1 MAQDAPGKIGTTRLV
16 WDAASSPADGEV
28 VSGDAFVVRP
38 AADGYVLA
46 VADGLG
52 HGPEASVAANVAIAA
67 ATHPGEDSP
76 SVLLRRCHEACS
88 RTRGVV
94 MTVVHVDTVR
104 NAICWAGVGNVETVL
119 MRSRLSGPSRRETA
133 MLPGGVVGVA
143 LPKLNEQTYDI
154 EPGDLLA
161 LATDGVRGEF
171 VNELTTLAT
180 PSKMTALIIDRHHL
194 KADDAL
200 VLVARC
206 EAAR

>member
-1 MAQDAPGKIGTTRLV
+1 MMRLV
-16 WDAASSPADGEV
+16 WDAASSPAHGED
-28 VSGDAFVVRP
+28 VSGDAYVVRS
-38 AADGYVLA
+38 AANGYLLA

-52 HGPEASVAANVAIAA
+52 HGPEASMAANAAIAA
-67 ATHPGEDSP
+67 AAKAGDDSP
-76 SVLLRRCHEACS
+76 SMVLRRCHEACR

-94 MTVVHVDTVR
+94 MTVVHVDTLR
-104 NAICWAGVGNVETVL
+104 NAVCWAGVGNVEAVL
-119 MRSRLSGPSRRETA
+119 VRSRLSGPSRRETA

-143 LPKLNEQTYDI
+143 LPKLKEQTYEI

-171 VNELTTLAT
+171 VSELMTLAA
-180 PSKMTALIIDRHHL
+180 PSGMAARIIDRHRL

-200 VLVARC
+200 VLIARC

>member
-1 MAQDAPGKIGTTRLV
+1 MMRLV
-16 WDAASSPADGEV
+16 WDAASSPAHGED
-28 VSGDAFVVRP
+28 VSGDAYVVRS
-38 AADGYVLA
+38 AANGYLLA

-52 HGPEASVAANVAIAA
+52 HGPEASMAANAAIAA
-67 ATHPGEDSP
+67 AAKAGDDSP
-76 SVLLRRCHEACS
+76 SMVLRRCHEACR

-94 MTVVHVDTVR
+94 MTVVHVDTLR
-104 NAICWAGVGNVETVL
+104 NAVCWAGVGNVEAVL
-119 MRSRLSGPSRRETA
+119 VRSRLSGPSRRETA

-143 LPKLNEQTYDI
+143 LPQLKEQTYDI

-171 VNELTTLAT
+171 VNELTTLAA
-180 PSKMTALIIDRHHL
+180 PSKMAALIIDRHHL